1 MVETDNAQVLP
12 MTDTSAKELALV
24 EVPENKATAPA
35 GDGKTKETTAQAPA
49 APVTPDKQEWEWP
62 AEFVAEHPE
71 LAGKFKSLEALAASY
86 KNLEGEFTKS
96 RQEGKVK
103 PEAKPE
109 VTPQTP
115 ETAAKDA
122 KEFFERFVENPEKAL
137 DELYLPKIRSIV
149 GTTLDL
155 SNAWAALVAEDPS
168 LATDD
173 KLNEGLTQMVPAI
186 GQMVVT
192 KVPIKDALK
201 RAIAVIRGEQPKSE
215 KTEKELREQARQEVR
230 QDILG
235 THGESGKTGG
245 AAITTGQPAEEDV
258 VGDMLAIRGPSVK
271 LTLR

>member
-1 MVETDNAQVLP
+1 
-12 MTDTSAKELALV
+12 
-24 EVPENKATAPA
+24 
-35 GDGKTKETTAQAPA
+35 
-49 APVTPDKQEWEWP
+49 
-62 AEFVAEHPE
+62 VAEHPE

-103 PEAKPE
+103 PEAKTE

-168 LATDD
+168 LQTDD

-186 GQMVVT
+186 GQMVVA

-201 RAIAVIRGEQPKSE
+201 RAIAVIRGEQPQSE
-215 KTEKELREQARQEVR
+215 KDLREKARQEAR